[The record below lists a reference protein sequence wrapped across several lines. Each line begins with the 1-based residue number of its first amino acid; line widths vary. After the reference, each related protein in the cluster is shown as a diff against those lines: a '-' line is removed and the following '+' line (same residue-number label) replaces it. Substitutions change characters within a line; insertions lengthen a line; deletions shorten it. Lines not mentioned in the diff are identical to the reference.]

1 MKKTLLSMA
10 FAFAAL
16 ATGGLNAAEVTDV
29 LTTDGLGITGS
40 GYQDFSGKSFTSEA
54 VYAGNA
60 MRATKNSKTGYAG
73 GGIQLRNKSNTGI
86 VTTTSGGAIVKV
98 AMHFD
103 YPSGSDNE
111 KGRTVTIYG
120 SNTPYNSSADL
131 YGDNK
136 GDVLGT
142 LSSGVEDGEIT
153 VNGNYAYVGI
163 HADGAVYLREISITW
178 ETGGEVLERVEA
190 PTFSVAD
197 GMYMEATDVTISCAT
212 AGATIHYSING
223 EAEQTGAAGKSV
235 VVPLAED
242 GTYTITAYATAEGM
256 TDSAPAEATY
266 TINTA
271 LANAFFI
278 ETFDKINGTGGNDGQ
293 WSGSVANSS
302 MAATDVEG
310 WTFMNTKENK
320 EVDNWGASQCVKLGT
335 GSAGGSATTPAL
347 EGIGSYAVMTFKAG
361 SWSGDGTTLNLSISG
376 GGQLSETSFQLPD
389 ASWENYTVYI
399 ENATAA
405 SKVTFAN
412 SGRDQRFF
420 LDEVVIVNEAM
431 TQLVAPGFSGVAEGA
446 SYWDEATVEIACA
459 TEGATINYTVT
470 KDDVADEPVT
480 GAASPVSVRLTDAGR
495 YTVTATA
502 SKDGETSAEATISF
516 TIKESYSYEYLDP
529 NGEIKEGTYM
539 IVAADETGQYYMM
552 KNAVQSTNYVQ
563 AEKFDFG
570 ADPKTFDT
578 PYYFFVE
585 KADVGYYIK
594 NFDQTYVALVEN
606 GTRTYLKPA
615 EATPFVWT
623 FSGTKD
629 AVVATGTE
637 ITVPMGFQ
645 MYKGTPEFAAG
656 NDYTKPMFIYVNNE
670 TSGVKATMAGGVAVA
685 GVDGAIAVAADEAVS
700 VAVYTAAGQLAVS
713 TEVAAGTTELSVAPG
728 FYIVKAGDVVKK
740 VIVK

>member
-10 FAFAAL
+10 FALAAL
-16 ATGGLNAAEVTDV
+16 ATGGLNAATATDV
-29 LTTDGLGITGS
+29 LTADGLGLGS
-40 GYQDFSGKSFTSEA
+40 GYSNFSSKSFTSEA

-60 MRATKNSKTGYAG
+60 MKGENENLGA
-73 GGIQLRNKSNTGI
+73 IQLRSKNSNSGI
-86 VTTTSGGAIVKV
+86 VTTASGGTLKKITLSWTEKTSDARIVDV
-98 AMHFD
+98 
-103 YPSGSDNE
+103 
-111 KGRTVTIYG
+111 YG
-120 SNTPYNSSADL
+120 SNEPYNQATDL
-131 YGDNK
+131 YNNSTRGELIGSLQK
-136 GDVLGT
+136 GETELV
-142 LSSGVEDGEIT
+142 VEG
-153 VNGNYAYVGI
+153 GYQYFGLRS
-163 HADGAVYLREISITW
+163 HDGALYLPEIQVTW

-212 AGATIHYSING
+212 AGATIHYAVNG
-223 EAEQTGAAGKSV
+223 EAEQTGAAGESV
-235 VVPLAED
+235 IVPLAD
-242 GTYTITAYATAEGM
+242 NGTYTITAYATAEGM
-256 TDSAPAEATY
+256 TDSAPAKATY
-266 TINTA
+266 TIWFGA
-271 LANAFFI
+271 DGFFK
-278 ETFDKINGTGGNDGQ
+278 ETFDGNTTDEGGNDGQ
-293 WSGSVANSS
+293 WSGISNTNEEINTD
-302 MAATDVEG
+302 MAG
-310 WTFMNTKENK
+310 WTF
-320 EVDNWGASQCVKLGT
+320 
-335 GSAGGSATTPAL
+335 SAGYAASKCIKLAAGSKAGKATTPAL
-347 EGIGSYAVMTFKAG
+347 EGIGSYAKLTFLAG

-376 GGQLSETSFQLPD
+376 GGQLSETSFELPD
-389 ASWENYTVYI
+389 GAWGVYTVYI

-405 SKVTFAN
+405 SKVEFSSA
-412 SGRDQRFF
+412 SGKRFF
-420 LDEVVIVNEAM
+420 LDEVVIANEVL

-480 GAASPVSVRLTDAGR
+480 DAASPVSVKLTEPGR

-502 SKDGETSAEATISF
+502 SKDSETSEEASISF
-516 TIKESYSYEYLDP
+516 TIVAFPYDRLDP

-552 KNAVQSTNYVQ
+552 KNAVLNDFYVQ
-563 AEKFDFG
+563 ATEFDFEAG
-570 ADPKTFDT
+570 VPTTDETCL
-578 PYYFFVE
+578 FFVE
-585 KADVGYYIK
+585 KADGGYYIK
-594 NFDQTYVALVEN
+594 NFDQTYVSLVKS
-606 GTRTYLKPA
+606 GTYTNLKPA
-615 EATPFVWT
+615 EETPFVWT

-645 MYKGTPEFAAG
+645 MYTNNEGVTTPEFAAG
-656 NDYTKPMFIYVNNE
+656 NNYTKPMFIYVNNE
-670 TSGVKATMAGGVAVA
+670 TSGVEETMAGGVAVA

>member
-29 LTTDGLGITGS
+29 LTADGLGLGS
-40 GYQDFSGKSFTSEA
+40 GYKNFSSKSFTSEA

-60 MRATKNSKTGYAG
+60 MKATAADHLGA
-73 GGIQLRNKSNTGI
+73 IQLRSTSNSGI
-86 VTTTSGGAIVKV
+86 VTTASGGTLKKITLSWTEGTSDARIVDV
-98 AMHFD
+98 
-103 YPSGSDNE
+103 
-111 KGRTVTIYG
+111 YG
-120 SNTPYNSSADL
+120 SNEPYNQATDL
-131 YGDNK
+131 YNNSTRGELIGSLQKGETELVVEGDYQYF
-136 GDVLGT
+136 GLRS
-142 LSSGVEDGEIT
+142 SSGALYLPEIQ
-153 VNGNYAYVGI
+153 V
-163 HADGAVYLREISITW
+163 TW

-197 GMYMEATDVTISCAT
+197 GMYMEATNVTISCAT
-212 AGATIHYSING
+212 AGATIHYAVNG
-223 EAEQTGAAGKSV
+223 EAEQTGAAGESV
-235 VVPLAED
+235 IVPLAD
-242 GTYTITAYATAEGM
+242 NGTYTITAYATAEGM

-266 TINTA
+266 TIWFGA
-271 LANAFFI
+271 DGFFK
-278 ETFDKINGTGGNDGQ
+278 ETFDGNTTDEGGNDGQ
-293 WSGSVANSS
+293 WSGISNTNEEINTD
-302 MAATDVEG
+302 MAG
-310 WTFMNTKENK
+310 WTFSA
-320 EVDNWGASQCVKLGT
+320 GYAASKCIKLAT
-335 GSAGGSATTPAL
+335 GSKAGKATTPAL
-347 EGIGSYAVMTFKAG
+347 EGIGSYAKLTFLAG

-376 GGQLSETSFQLPD
+376 GGQLSETSFELAD
-389 ASWENYTVYI
+389 GAWGVYTVYI

-405 SKVTFAN
+405 SKVEFSSA
-412 SGRDQRFF
+412 SGKRYF
-420 LDEVVIVNEAM
+420 LDEVVIANEAM
-431 TQLVAPGFSGVAEGA
+431 TQLVAPGFSGVTDGA
-446 SYWDEATVEIACA
+446 SYYDEATVEIACA

-470 KDDVADEPVT
+470 KDDVAGEPVT
-480 GAASPVSVRLTDAGR
+480 GAASPVSVKLTEPGR

-529 NGEIKEGTYM
+529 NSEIKEGTYM
-539 IVAADETGQYYMM
+539 IVAADGSGQYYMM
-552 KNAVQSTNYVQ
+552 KNAVSNNFYVQ

-585 KADVGYYIK
+585 KADGGYYIK
-594 NFDQTYVALVEN
+594 NFDQTYVSLVVS
-606 GTRTYLKPA
+606 GTHTNLKPA
-615 EATPFVWT
+615 EETPFVWI

-637 ITVPMGFQ
+637 ITVPMGYDVNFNN
-645 MYKGTPEFAAG
+645 FAA
-656 NDYTKPMFIYVNNE
+656 DADDVKPMFIYVNNE
-670 TSGVKATMAGGVAVA
+670 TSGVEETMAGGVAVA

>member
-29 LTTDGLGITGS
+29 LTADGLGLGS
-40 GYQDFSGKSFTSEA
+40 GYSNFSSKSFTSEA

-60 MRATKNSKTGYAG
+60 MKGEKENLGA
-73 GGIQLRNKSNTGI
+73 IQLRSKNSNSGI
-86 VTTTSGGAIVKV
+86 VTTASGGTLKKITLSWTEATSDARIVDV
-98 AMHFD
+98 
-103 YPSGSDNE
+103 
-111 KGRTVTIYG
+111 YG
-120 SNTPYNSSADL
+120 SNEPYNEATDL
-131 YGDNK
+131 YNNPKGELIGSLQKGETELVVEGDYQYF
-136 GDVLGT
+136 GLRSHDSALY
-142 LSSGVEDGEIT
+142 LPEIQ
-153 VNGNYAYVGI
+153 V
-163 HADGAVYLREISITW
+163 TW

-212 AGATIHYSING
+212 AGATIHYAVNG
-223 EAEQTGAAGKSV
+223 EAEQTGAAGESV
-235 VVPLAED
+235 VVPLAD
-242 GTYTITAYATAEGM
+242 NGTYTITAYATAEGM

-266 TINTA
+266 TIWFGA
-271 LANAFFI
+271 DGFFK
-278 ETFDKINGTGGNDGQ
+278 ETFDGNTTDEGGNDGQ
-293 WSGSVANSS
+293 WSGISNTNEEINTD
-302 MAATDVEG
+302 MAG
-310 WTFMNTKENK
+310 WTF
-320 EVDNWGASQCVKLGT
+320 
-335 GSAGGSATTPAL
+335 SAGYAASKCIKLAAGSKAGKATTPAL
-347 EGIGSYAVMTFKAG
+347 EGIGSYAKLTFLAG

-376 GGQLSETSFQLPD
+376 GGQLSETSFELPD
-389 ASWENYTVYI
+389 GAWGVYTVYI

-405 SKVTFAN
+405 SKVEFSSA
-412 SGRDQRFF
+412 SGKRYF
-420 LDEVVIVNEAM
+420 LDEVVIANEAM

-470 KDDVADEPVT
+470 KDDVAGEPVT
-480 GAASPVSVRLTDAGR
+480 GATSPVSVRLTDAGR

-502 SKDGETSAEATISF
+502 SKDSETSEEASISF
-516 TIKESYSYEYLDP
+516 TIAAFPYDRLDP

-552 KNAVQSTNYVQ
+552 KNAVQSNFYVQ
-563 AEKFDFG
+563 ATEFDFEAG
-570 ADPKTFDT
+570 VPTTDETCL
-578 PYYFFVE
+578 FFVE
-585 KADVGYYIK
+585 KADGGYYIK
-594 NFDQTYVALVEN
+594 NFDQTYVSLVESGDYTN
-606 GTRTYLKPA
+606 LKPA
-615 EATPFVWT
+615 EETPFVWT

-637 ITVPMGFQ
+637 ITVPMAFK
-645 MYKGTPEFAAG
+645 MYFSTPEFTAEEGA
-656 NDYTKPMFIYVNNE
+656 TKPMFIYVNNE
-670 TSGVKATMAGGVAVA
+670 TSGVEETMAGGVAVA

>member
-1 MKKTLLSMA
+1 MA
-10 FAFAAL
+10 FALAAL
-16 ATGGLNAAEVTDV
+16 ATGGLNAATATDV
-29 LTTDGLGITGS
+29 LTADGLGLTGS
-40 GYQDFSGKSFTSEA
+40 YSNFTGKTFESGA

-60 MRATKNSKTGYAG
+60 MKSTKGA
-73 GGIQLRNKSNTGI
+73 IQMRKEDELNKESGI
-86 VTTTSGGAIVKV
+86 VTTQTSTAGSL
-98 AMHFD
+98 AMI
-103 YPSGSDNE
+103 
-111 KGRTVTIYG
+111 TVTWNDGTSSSRSIDIYG
-120 SNTPYNSSADL
+120 SNTPYASAADL
-131 YGDNK
+131 YNNPKGELIGSLQKGETELVVEGDYQYFGIRSRSGALYLDEIQVTW
-136 GDVLGT
+136 GDAV
-142 LSSGVEDGEIT
+142 VE
-153 VNGNYAYVGI
+153 
-163 HADGAVYLREISITW
+163 
-178 ETGGEVLERVEA
+178 ERVEA
-190 PTFSVAD
+190 PTFSVES
-197 GMYMEATDVTISCAT
+197 GTYTEATDVTISCAT
-212 AGATIHYSING
+212 AGATIHYAVNG
-223 EAEQTGAAGKSV
+223 EAEQTGAAGESV
-235 VVPLAED
+235 IVPLAD
-242 GTYTITAYATAEGM
+242 NGTYAITAYATAEGM
-256 TDSAPAEATY
+256 RDSETAEATY
-266 TINTA
+266 IINTA

-278 ETFDKINGTGGNDGQ
+278 ETFDKISGTGGNDGE
-293 WSGSVANSS
+293 WKGSIAQGS
-302 MAATDVEG
+302 MENTDMHG
-310 WTFMNTKENK
+310 WTFMNITDNK
-320 EVDNWGASQCVKLGT
+320 QVNNWGAAQCVKLGT
-335 GSAGGSATTPAL
+335 GSDAGSATTPAL

-376 GGQLSETSFQLPD
+376 GGQLSETSFELPD
-389 ASWENYTVYI
+389 AAWGDFSVII

-412 SGRDQRFF
+412 SGGEQRFF
-420 LDEVVIVNEAM
+420 LDEVVIANEVL

-480 GAASPVSVRLTDAGR
+480 DAASPVSVKLTEPGR

-502 SKDGETSAEATISF
+502 SKDSETSAEATISF

-529 NGEIKEGTYM
+529 NSEIKEGTYM
-539 IVAADETGQYYMM
+539 IVAADGSGQYYMM
-552 KNAVQSTNYVQ
+552 KNAVSNNFYVQ

-585 KADVGYYIK
+585 KADGGYYIK
-594 NFDQTYVALVEN
+594 NFDQTYVSLVVS
-606 GTRTYLKPA
+606 GTHTNLKPA
-615 EATPFVWT
+615 EETPFVWT

-637 ITVPMGFQ
+637 ITVPMGYDVNFNN
-645 MYKGTPEFAAG
+645 FAADAD
-656 NDYTKPMFIYVNNE
+656 NVKPMFIYVNNE
-670 TSGVKATMAGGVAVA
+670 TSGVEETMAGGVAVA

>member
-1 MKKTLLSMA
+1 M
-10 FAFAAL
+10 
-16 ATGGLNAAEVTDV
+16 
-29 LTTDGLGITGS
+29 
-40 GYQDFSGKSFTSEA
+40 
-54 VYAGNA
+54 
-60 MRATKNSKTGYAG
+60 
-73 GGIQLRNKSNTGI
+73 RNKSNTGI

-266 TINTA
+266 TIWFGA
-271 LANAFFI
+271 DGFFK
-278 ETFDKINGTGGNDGQ
+278 ETFDGNTTDEGGNDGK
-293 WSGSVANSS
+293 WSGISNINEEINTD
-302 MAATDVEG
+302 MAG
-310 WTFMNTKENK
+310 WTFSA
-320 EVDNWGASQCVKLGT
+320 GYAASKCIKLAT
-335 GSAGGSATTPAL
+335 GSKAGKATTPAL
-347 EGIGSYAVMTFKAG
+347 EGIGSYAKLSFLAG

-376 GGQLSETSFQLPD
+376 GGQLSETSFELPD
-389 ASWENYTVYI
+389 GAWGVYTVYI

-405 SKVTFAN
+405 SKVEFSSA
-412 SGRDQRFF
+412 SGKRYF
-420 LDEVVIVNEAM
+420 LDEVVIANEAM
-431 TQLVAPGFSGVAEGA
+431 TQLVAPGFSGVTDGA
-446 SYWDEATVEIACA
+446 SYYDEATVEIACA

-470 KDDVADEPVT
+470 KDDVADEPMT
-480 GAASPVSVRLTDAGR
+480 DAASPVSVKLTEPGR

-529 NGEIKEGTYM
+529 NSEIKEGTYM

-670 TSGVKATMAGGVAVA
+670 TSGVEATMAGGVAVA

>member
-29 LTTDGLGITGS
+29 LTTDGFGITGS
-40 GYQDFSGKSFTSEA
+40 GYKNFSGKSFTSEA

-60 MRATKNSKTGYAG
+60 MRATKNGNTGYAG
-73 GGIQLRNKSNTGI
+73 GGIQLRNKDNAGI
-86 VTTTSGGAIVKV
+86 VTTTSGGSIVKV

-103 YPSGSDNE
+103 YPNGSDSE

-131 YGDNK
+131 YNDNNK
-136 GDVLGT
+136 GVVLGT

-178 ETGGEVLERVEA
+178 ENSVE
-190 PTFSVAD
+190 
-197 GMYMEATDVTISCAT
+197 E
-212 AGATIHYSING
+212 
-223 EAEQTGAAGKSV
+223 
-235 VVPLAED
+235 
-242 GTYTITAYATAEGM
+242 
-256 TDSAPAEATY
+256 
-266 TINTA
+266 
-271 LANAFFI
+271 
-278 ETFDKINGTGGNDGQ
+278 
-293 WSGSVANSS
+293 
-302 MAATDVEG
+302 
-310 WTFMNTKENK
+310 
-320 EVDNWGASQCVKLGT
+320 
-335 GSAGGSATTPAL
+335 
-347 EGIGSYAVMTFKAG
+347 
-361 SWSGDGTTLNLSISG
+361 
-376 GGQLSETSFQLPD
+376 
-389 ASWENYTVYI
+389 
-399 ENATAA
+399 
-405 SKVTFAN
+405 
-412 SGRDQRFF
+412 
-420 LDEVVIVNEAM
+420 
-431 TQLVAPGFSGVAEGA
+431 LVAPGFSGVAEGA

-480 GAASPVSVRLTDAGR
+480 GAASPVSVKLTEPGR

-502 SKDGETSAEATISF
+502 SKDSETSEEASISF
-516 TIKESYSYEYLDP
+516 TIAAFPYDRLDP

-552 KNAVQSTNYVQ
+552 KNAVQSNFYVQ
-563 AEKFDFG
+563 ATEFDFEAG
-570 ADPKTFDT
+570 VPTTDETCL
-578 PYYFFVE
+578 FFVE
-585 KADVGYYIK
+585 KADGGYYIK
-594 NFDQTYVALVEN
+594 NFDQTYVSLVETMGADN
-606 GTRTYLKPA
+606 KMHTNLKPA

-645 MYKGTPEFAAG
+645 MYNTTPEFAAG
-656 NDYTKPMFIYVNNE
+656 NDYTKPMFFYVNNE
-670 TSGVKATMAGGVAVA
+670 TSGVESTMAGGVAVA

>member
-29 LTTDGLGITGS
+29 LTADGLGLGS
-40 GYQDFSGKSFTSEA
+40 GYSNFSSKSFTSEA

-60 MRATKNSKTGYAG
+60 MKGEKENLGA
-73 GGIQLRNKSNTGI
+73 IQLRSKSSNSGI
-86 VTTTSGGAIVKV
+86 VTTASGGTLKKITLSWTEGTSDARIVDV
-98 AMHFD
+98 
-103 YPSGSDNE
+103 
-111 KGRTVTIYG
+111 YG
-120 SNTPYNSSADL
+120 SNEPYNLATDL
-131 YGDNK
+131 YNNSTRGELIGSLQK
-136 GDVLGT
+136 GETELV
-142 LSSGVEDGEIT
+142 VEG
-153 VNGNYAYVGI
+153 GYQYFGLRS
-163 HADGAVYLREISITW
+163 HDGALYLPEIQVTW

-197 GMYMEATDVTISCAT
+197 GMYMEATNVTISCAT
-212 AGATIHYSING
+212 AGATIHYAVNG
-223 EAEQTGAAGKSV
+223 EAEQTGAAGESV
-235 VVPLAED
+235 IVPLAEN

-266 TINTA
+266 TIWFGA
-271 LANAFFI
+271 DGFFK
-278 ETFDKINGTGGNDGQ
+278 ETFDGNTTDEGGNDGQ
-293 WSGSVANSS
+293 WSGISNTNEEINTD
-302 MAATDVEG
+302 MAG
-310 WTFMNTKENK
+310 WTF
-320 EVDNWGASQCVKLGT
+320 
-335 GSAGGSATTPAL
+335 SAGYAASKCIKLAAGSKAGKATTPAL
-347 EGIGSYAVMTFKAG
+347 EGIGSYAKLTFLAG

-376 GGQLSETSFQLPD
+376 GGQLSETSFELPD
-389 ASWENYTVYI
+389 GAWGVYTVYI

-405 SKVTFAN
+405 SKVEFSSA
-412 SGRDQRFF
+412 SGKRYF
-420 LDEVVIVNEAM
+420 LDEVVIANEAM

-480 GAASPVSVRLTDAGR
+480 GAASPVSVKLTEPGR

-502 SKDGETSAEATISF
+502 SKDSETSEEASISF
-516 TIKESYSYEYLDP
+516 TIVKFPYDRLDP

-552 KNAVQSTNYVQ
+552 KNAVQSNFYVQ
-563 AEKFDFG
+563 ATEFDFEAG
-570 ADPKTFDT
+570 VPTTDETCL
-578 PYYFFVE
+578 FFVE
-585 KADVGYYIK
+585 KADGGYYIK
-594 NFDQTYVALVEN
+594 NFDQTYVSLVESGDYTN
-606 GTRTYLKPA
+606 LKPA
-615 EATPFVWT
+615 EETPFVWT

-637 ITVPMGFQ
+637 ITVPMAFK
-645 MYKGTPEFAAG
+645 MYFSTPEFTAEEGA
-656 NDYTKPMFIYVNNE
+656 TKPMFIYVNNE
-670 TSGVKATMAGGVAVA
+670 TSGVEETMAGGVAVA

>member
-29 LTTDGLGITGS
+29 LTADGLGLGS
-40 GYQDFSGKSFTSEA
+40 GYSNFSSKSFTSEA

-60 MRATKNSKTGYAG
+60 MKGEKENLGA
-73 GGIQLRNKSNTGI
+73 IQLRSKSSNSGI
-86 VTTTSGGAIVKV
+86 VTTASGGTLKKITLSWTEGTSDARIVDV
-98 AMHFD
+98 
-103 YPSGSDNE
+103 
-111 KGRTVTIYG
+111 YG
-120 SNTPYNSSADL
+120 SNEPYNQATDL
-131 YGDNK
+131 YSNSTRGELIGSLQK
-136 GDVLGT
+136 GETELV
-142 LSSGVEDGEIT
+142 VEADYQYFGLRS
-153 VNGNYAYVGI
+153 
-163 HADGAVYLREISITW
+163 HDGALYLPEIQVTW

-197 GMYMEATDVTISCAT
+197 GMYMEATNVTISCAT
-212 AGATIHYSING
+212 AGATIHYAVNG
-223 EAEQTGAAGKSV
+223 EAEQTGAAGESV
-235 VVPLAED
+235 VVPLAD
-242 GTYTITAYATAEGM
+242 NGTYTITAYATAEGM

-266 TINTA
+266 TIWFGA
-271 LANAFFI
+271 DGFFK
-278 ETFDKINGTGGNDGQ
+278 ETFDGNTTDEGGNDGQ
-293 WSGSVANSS
+293 WSGISNTNEEINTD
-302 MAATDVEG
+302 MAG
-310 WTFMNTKENK
+310 WTF
-320 EVDNWGASQCVKLGT
+320 
-335 GSAGGSATTPAL
+335 SAGYAASKCIKLAAGSKAGKATTPAL
-347 EGIGSYAVMTFKAG
+347 EGIGSYAKLTFLAG

-376 GGQLSETSFQLPD
+376 GGQLSETSFELPD
-389 ASWENYTVYI
+389 GAWGVYTVYI

-405 SKVTFAN
+405 SKVEFSSA
-412 SGRDQRFF
+412 SGKRCF
-420 LDEVVIVNEAM
+420 LDEVVIANEAM
-431 TQLVAPGFSGVAEGA
+431 TQLVAPGFSGVTDGA

-480 GAASPVSVRLTDAGR
+480 GAASPVSVKLTEPGR

-502 SKDGETSAEATISF
+502 SKDSETSEEASISF
-516 TIKESYSYEYLDP
+516 TIVAFPYDRLDP

-552 KNAVQSTNYVQ
+552 KNAVQSNFYVQ
-563 AEKFDFG
+563 ATEFDFEAG
-570 ADPKTFDT
+570 VPTTDETCL
-578 PYYFFVE
+578 FFVE
-585 KADVGYYIK
+585 KADGGYYIK
-594 NFDQTYVALVEN
+594 NFDQTYVSLVESGDYTN
-606 GTRTYLKPA
+606 LKPA
-615 EATPFVWT
+615 EETPFVWT

-637 ITVPMGFQ
+637 ITVPMAFK
-645 MYKGTPEFAAG
+645 MYFSTPEFTAEEGA
-656 NDYTKPMFIYVNNE
+656 TKPMFIYVNNE
-670 TSGVKATMAGGVAVA
+670 TSGVETTMAGGVAVA

>member
-29 LTTDGLGITGS
+29 LTVESLKLTATS
-40 GYQDFSGKSFTSEA
+40 YAKADFSDIQLNSSA

-60 MRATKNSKTGYAG
+60 LKGNNPAG
-73 GGIQLRNKSNTGI
+73 TIQLNKKDANGTGI
-86 VTTTSGGAIVKV
+86 VTTASGG
-98 AMHFD
+98 
-103 YPSGSDNE
+103 
-111 KGRTVTIYG
+111 TVTKIVVGWHDNTDGSRNIKIYG
-120 SNTPYNSSADL
+120 SNTPYSSGKDL
-131 YGDNK
+131 YNSATQ
-136 GDVLGT
+136 GT
-142 LSSGVEDGEIT
+142 LIGSLQKGETELVVEGDFQYFGIYPSGALFLNEIQ
-153 VNGNYAYVGI
+153 V
-163 HADGAVYLREISITW
+163 TW

-190 PTFSVAD
+190 PTFSVA
-197 GMYMEATDVTISCAT
+197 GGLYTEATDVTISCAT
-212 AGATIHYSING
+212 AGATIHYAVNG
-223 EAEQTGAAGKSV
+223 EAEQTGAAGESV

-242 GTYTITAYATAEGM
+242 GTYAITAYATAEGM
-256 TDSAPAEATY
+256 RDSETAEATY

-278 ETFDKINGTGGNDGQ
+278 ETFDKISGTGGNDGE
-293 WSGSVANSS
+293 WKGSIAQGS
-302 MAATDVEG
+302 MENTDMHG
-310 WTFMNTKENK
+310 WTFMNTTDDKQVN
-320 EVDNWGASQCVKLGT
+320 NWGAAQCVKLGT
-335 GSAGGSATTPAL
+335 GSDGGSATTPAL

-376 GGQLSETSFQLPD
+376 GQLSETSFELPD
-389 ASWENYTVYI
+389 GAWGVYTVYI

-405 SKVTFAN
+405 SKVIFAN
-412 SGRDQRFF
+412 NNEGDQRFF
-420 LDEVVIVNEAM
+420 LDEVVIANEAM
-431 TQLVAPGFSGVAEGA
+431 TQLVAPGFSGVTDGA
-446 SYWDEATVEIACA
+446 SYYDEATVEIACA

-470 KDDVADEPVT
+470 KDDATGEPVT
-480 GAASPVSVRLTDAGR
+480 GATSPVSVRLTDAGR

-502 SKDGETSAEATISF
+502 SKDGETSAEATINF

-637 ITVPMGFQ
+637 ITVPMG
-645 MYKGTPEFAAG
+645 YDVNYNNFAA
-656 NDYTKPMFIYVNNE
+656 DATDVKPMFIYVNNE
-670 TSGVKATMAGGVAVA
+670 TSGVEATMAGGVAVA

>member
-29 LTTDGLGITGS
+29 LTVESLKLTATS
-40 GYQDFSGKSFTSEA
+40 YAKADFSDIQLNSSA

-60 MRATKNSKTGYAG
+60 LKGNNPAG
-73 GGIQLRNKSNTGI
+73 TIQLNKKDANGTGI
-86 VTTTSGGAIVKV
+86 VTTASGG
-98 AMHFD
+98 
-103 YPSGSDNE
+103 
-111 KGRTVTIYG
+111 TVTKIVVGWHDNTDGSRNIKIYG
-120 SNTPYNSSADL
+120 SNTPYSSGKDL
-131 YGDNK
+131 YNSATQ
-136 GDVLGT
+136 GT
-142 LSSGVEDGEIT
+142 LIGSLQKGETELVVEGDFQYFGIYPSGALFLNEIQ
-153 VNGNYAYVGI
+153 V
-163 HADGAVYLREISITW
+163 TW

-190 PTFSVAD
+190 PTFSVA
-197 GMYMEATDVTISCAT
+197 GGLYTEATDVTISCAT
-212 AGATIHYSING
+212 AGATIHYAVNG
-223 EAEQTGAAGKSV
+223 EAEQTGAAGESV

-242 GTYTITAYATAEGM
+242 GTYAITAYATAEGM
-256 TDSAPAEATY
+256 RDSETAEATY

-278 ETFDKINGTGGNDGQ
+278 ETFDKISGTGGNDGE
-293 WSGSVANSS
+293 WKGSIAQGS
-302 MAATDVEG
+302 MENTDMHG
-310 WTFMNTKENK
+310 WTFMNTTDNK
-320 EVDNWGASQCVKLGT
+320 QVNNWGAAQCVKLGT
-335 GSAGGSATTPAL
+335 GSDGGSATTPAL

-376 GGQLSETSFQLPD
+376 GQLSETSFELPD
-389 ASWENYTVYI
+389 GAWGVYTVYI

-405 SKVTFAN
+405 SKVIFAN
-412 SGRDQRFF
+412 NNEGDQRFF
-420 LDEVVIVNEAM
+420 LDEVVIANEAM
-431 TQLVAPGFSGVAEGA
+431 TQLVAPGFSGVTDGA
-446 SYWDEATVEIACA
+446 SYYDEATVEIACA

-470 KDDVADEPVT
+470 KDDATGEPVT
-480 GAASPVSVRLTDAGR
+480 GATSPVSVRLTDAGR

-502 SKDGETSAEATISF
+502 SKDGETSAEATINF

-637 ITVPMGFQ
+637 ITVPMG
-645 MYKGTPEFAAG
+645 YDVNYNNFAA
-656 NDYTKPMFIYVNNE
+656 DATDVKPMFIYVNNE
-670 TSGVKATMAGGVAVA
+670 TSGVEATMAGGVAVA

>member
-29 LTTDGLGITGS
+29 LTADGLGLGS
-40 GYQDFSGKSFTSEA
+40 GYKNFSSKSFTSEA

-60 MRATKNSKTGYAG
+60 MKATAADHLGA
-73 GGIQLRNKSNTGI
+73 IQLRSTSNSGI
-86 VTTTSGGAIVKV
+86 VTTASGGTLKKITLSWTEGTSDARIVDV
-98 AMHFD
+98 
-103 YPSGSDNE
+103 
-111 KGRTVTIYG
+111 YG
-120 SNTPYNSSADL
+120 SNEPYNQATDL
-131 YGDNK
+131 YNNSTRGELIGSLQKGETELVVEGDYQYF
-136 GDVLGT
+136 GLRS
-142 LSSGVEDGEIT
+142 SSGALYLPEIQ
-153 VNGNYAYVGI
+153 V
-163 HADGAVYLREISITW
+163 TW

-197 GMYMEATDVTISCAT
+197 GMYMEATNVTISCAT
-212 AGATIHYSING
+212 AGATIHYAVNG
-223 EAEQTGAAGKSV
+223 EAEQTGAAGESV
-235 VVPLAED
+235 IVPLAD
-242 GTYTITAYATAEGM
+242 NGTYTITAYATAEGM

-266 TINTA
+266 TIWFGA
-271 LANAFFI
+271 DGFFK
-278 ETFDKINGTGGNDGQ
+278 ETFDGNTTDEGGNDGQ
-293 WSGSVANSS
+293 WSGISNTNEEINTD
-302 MAATDVEG
+302 MAG
-310 WTFMNTKENK
+310 WTFSA
-320 EVDNWGASQCVKLGT
+320 GYAASKCIKLAT
-335 GSAGGSATTPAL
+335 GSKAGKATTPAL
-347 EGIGSYAVMTFKAG
+347 EGIGSYAKLTFLAG

-376 GGQLSETSFQLPD
+376 GGQLSETSFELAD
-389 ASWENYTVYI
+389 GAWGVYTVYI

-405 SKVTFAN
+405 SKVEFSSA
-412 SGRDQRFF
+412 SGKRYF
-420 LDEVVIVNEAM
+420 LDEVVIANEAM
-431 TQLVAPGFSGVAEGA
+431 TQLVAPGFSGVTDGA
-446 SYWDEATVEIACA
+446 SYYDEATVEIACA

-470 KDDVADEPVT
+470 KDDVAGEPVT
-480 GAASPVSVRLTDAGR
+480 GAASPVSVKLTEPGR

-502 SKDGETSAEATISF
+502 SKDSETSAEATISF

-529 NGEIKEGTYM
+529 NSEIKEGTYM
-539 IVAADETGQYYMM
+539 IVAADGSGQYYMM
-552 KNAVQSTNYVQ
+552 KNAVSNNFYVQ

-585 KADVGYYIK
+585 KADGGYYIK
-594 NFDQTYVALVEN
+594 NFDQTYVSLVVS
-606 GTRTYLKPA
+606 GTHTNLKPA
-615 EATPFVWT
+615 EETPFVWT

-637 ITVPMGFQ
+637 ITVPMGYDVNFNN
-645 MYKGTPEFAAG
+645 FAA
-656 NDYTKPMFIYVNNE
+656 DADDVKPMFIYVNNE
-670 TSGVKATMAGGVAVA
+670 TSGVEETMVGGVAVA

>member
-29 LTTDGLGITGS
+29 LTTDGLEITGS
-40 GYQDFSGKSFTSEA
+40 GYKDFSGKSFTSEA
-54 VYAGNA
+54 VYAGNV
-60 MRATKNSKTGYAG
+60 MRATKNGSTGYAG

-266 TINTA
+266 TIWFGA
-271 LANAFFI
+271 DGFFK
-278 ETFDKINGTGGNDGQ
+278 ETFDGNTTDEGGNDGK
-293 WSGSVANSS
+293 WSGISNINEEINTD
-302 MAATDVEG
+302 MAG
-310 WTFMNTKENK
+310 WTFSA
-320 EVDNWGASQCVKLGT
+320 GYAASKCIKLAT
-335 GSAGGSATTPAL
+335 GSKAGKATTPAL
-347 EGIGSYAVMTFKAG
+347 EGIGSYAKLSFLAG

-376 GGQLSETSFQLPD
+376 GGQLSETSFELPD
-389 ASWENYTVYI
+389 GAWGVYTVYI

-405 SKVTFAN
+405 SKVEFSSA
-412 SGRDQRFF
+412 SGKRYF
-420 LDEVVIVNEAM
+420 LDEVVIANEAM
-431 TQLVAPGFSGVAEGA
+431 TQLVAPGFSGVTDGA
-446 SYWDEATVEIACA
+446 SYYDEATVEIACA

-470 KDDVADEPVT
+470 KDDVADEPMT
-480 GAASPVSVRLTDAGR
+480 DAASPVSVKLTEPGR

-529 NGEIKEGTYM
+529 NSEIKEGTYM

-670 TSGVKATMAGGVAVA
+670 TSGVEATMAGGVAVA

>member
-29 LTTDGLGITGS
+29 LTVESLKLTATS
-40 GYQDFSGKSFTSEA
+40 YAKADFSDIQLNSSA

-60 MRATKNSKTGYAG
+60 LKGNNPAG
-73 GGIQLRNKSNTGI
+73 TIQLNKKDTNGTGI
-86 VTTTSGGAIVKV
+86 VTTASGG
-98 AMHFD
+98 
-103 YPSGSDNE
+103 
-111 KGRTVTIYG
+111 TVTKIVVGWHDETDGSRNIKIYG
-120 SNTPYNSSADL
+120 SNTPYSSGKDL
-131 YGDNK
+131 YNSATQ
-136 GDVLGT
+136 GT
-142 LSSGVEDGEIT
+142 LIGSLQKGETELVVEGDFQYFGIYPSGALYLNEIQ
-153 VNGNYAYVGI
+153 V
-163 HADGAVYLREISITW
+163 TW

-190 PTFSVAD
+190 PTFSVA
-197 GMYMEATDVTISCAT
+197 GGLYTEATDVTISCAT
-212 AGATIHYSING
+212 AGATIHYAVNG
-223 EAEQTGAAGKSV
+223 EAEQTGAAGESV

-242 GTYTITAYATAEGM
+242 GTYAITAYATAEGM

-278 ETFDKINGTGGNDGQ
+278 ETFDKISGTGGNDGE
-293 WSGSVANSS
+293 WKGSIAQGS
-302 MAATDVEG
+302 MENTDMHG
-310 WTFMNTKENK
+310 WTFMNTTDNK
-320 EVDNWGASQCVKLGT
+320 QVNNWGASQCVKLGT

-361 SWSGDGTTLNLSISG
+361 SWSGDDTTLKLSIS
-376 GGQLSETSFQLPD
+376 GGQLSETSFELPD
-389 ASWENYTVYI
+389 GAWGVYTVYI

-405 SKVTFAN
+405 SKVTFESSN
-412 SGRDQRFF
+412 TSKDRFF
-420 LDEVVIVNEAM
+420 LDEVVIANEVL

-446 SYWDEATVEIACA
+446 SYYDEATVEIACA

-470 KDDVADEPVT
+470 KDDVAGEPVT
-480 GAASPVSVRLTDAGR
+480 GATSPVSVRLTDAGR

-502 SKDGETSAEATISF
+502 SKDGETSAEATINF

-539 IVAADETGQYYMM
+539 IVAADGSGQYYMM

-585 KADVGYYIK
+585 KADGGYYIK
-594 NFDQTYVALVEN
+594 NFNQTYVSLVES

-645 MYKGTPEFAAG
+645 MYYSTPEFAAG

-670 TSGVKATMAGGVAVA
+670 TSGVETTMAGGVAVA

>member
-1 MKKTLLSMA
+1 MA

-29 LTTDGLGITGS
+29 LTADGLGLGS
-40 GYQDFSGKSFTSEA
+40 GYSNFSSKSFTSEA

-60 MRATKNSKTGYAG
+60 MKGEKENLGA
-73 GGIQLRNKSNTGI
+73 IQLRSKNSNSGI
-86 VTTTSGGAIVKV
+86 VTTASGGTLKKITLSWTEGTSDARIVDV
-98 AMHFD
+98 
-103 YPSGSDNE
+103 
-111 KGRTVTIYG
+111 YG
-120 SNTPYNSSADL
+120 SNEPYNLATDL
-131 YGDNK
+131 YNNSTRGELIGSLQK
-136 GDVLGT
+136 GETELV
-142 LSSGVEDGEIT
+142 VEG
-153 VNGNYAYVGI
+153 GYQYFGLRS
-163 HADGAVYLREISITW
+163 HDGALYLPEIQVTW

-197 GMYMEATDVTISCAT
+197 GMYMEATNVTISCAT
-212 AGATIHYSING
+212 AGATIHYAVNG
-223 EAEQTGAAGKSV
+223 EAEQTGAAGESV
-235 VVPLAED
+235 IVPLAD
-242 GTYTITAYATAEGM
+242 NGTYTITAYATAEGM

-266 TINTA
+266 TIWFGA
-271 LANAFFI
+271 DGFFK
-278 ETFDKINGTGGNDGQ
+278 ETFDGNTTDEGGNDGQ
-293 WSGSVANSS
+293 WSGISNTNEEINTD
-302 MAATDVEG
+302 MAG
-310 WTFMNTKENK
+310 WTFSA
-320 EVDNWGASQCVKLGT
+320 GYAASKCIKLAT
-335 GSAGGSATTPAL
+335 GSKAGKATTPAL
-347 EGIGSYAVMTFKAG
+347 EGIGSYAKLTFLAG

-376 GGQLSETSFQLPD
+376 GGQLSETSFELPD
-389 ASWENYTVYI
+389 GAWGVYTVYI

-405 SKVTFAN
+405 SKVEFSSA
-412 SGRDQRFF
+412 SGKRYF
-420 LDEVVIVNEAM
+420 LDEVVIANEAM
-431 TQLVAPGFSGVAEGA
+431 TQLVAPGFSGVTDGA
-446 SYWDEATVEIACA
+446 SYYDEATVEIACA

-480 GAASPVSVRLTDAGR
+480 GAASPVSVKLTEPGR

-529 NGEIKEGTYM
+529 NSEIKEGTYM
-539 IVAADETGQYYMM
+539 IVAADGSGQYYMM
-552 KNAVQSTNYVQ
+552 KNAVSNNFYVQ

-585 KADVGYYIK
+585 KADGGYYIK
-594 NFDQTYVALVEN
+594 NFDQTYVSLVVS
-606 GTRTYLKPA
+606 GTHTNLKPA
-615 EATPFVWT
+615 EETPFVWI

-637 ITVPMGFQ
+637 ITVPMGYDVNFNN
-645 MYKGTPEFAAG
+645 FAA
-656 NDYTKPMFIYVNNE
+656 NADDVKPMFIYVNNE
-670 TSGVKATMAGGVAVA
+670 TSGVEETMAGGVAVA
-685 GVDGAIAVAADEAVS
+685 GIDGAIAVAADEAVS

>member
-29 LTTDGLGITGS
+29 LTADALGLGG
-40 GYQDFSGKSFTSEA
+40 GYSNFSSKSFTSEA

-60 MRATKNSKTGYAG
+60 MKANTAAHLGA
-73 GGIQLRNKSNTGI
+73 IQLRSKNSNSGI
-86 VTTTSGGAIVKV
+86 VTTASGGTLKKITLSWTEGTADARIVDV
-98 AMHFD
+98 
-103 YPSGSDNE
+103 
-111 KGRTVTIYG
+111 YG
-120 SNTPYNSSADL
+120 SNEPYNQATDL
-131 YGDNK
+131 YNNSTQGELIGSLQKGETELVVEGDYQYF
-136 GDVLGT
+136 GLRSHSDALY
-142 LSSGVEDGEIT
+142 LPEIQ
-153 VNGNYAYVGI
+153 V
-163 HADGAVYLREISITW
+163 TW
-178 ETGGEVLERVEA
+178 ETGGEVMERVEA

-212 AGATIHYSING
+212 AGATIHYAVNG
-223 EAEQTGAAGKSV
+223 EAEQTGAAGENV
-235 VVPLAED
+235 IVPLAD
-242 GTYTITAYATAEGM
+242 NGTYTITAYATAEGM

-266 TINTA
+266 TIWFGA
-271 LANAFFI
+271 DGFFK
-278 ETFDKINGTGGNDGQ
+278 ETFDGNTTDEGGNDGQ
-293 WSGSVANSS
+293 WSGISNTNEEINTD
-302 MAATDVEG
+302 MAG
-310 WTFMNTKENK
+310 WTFTNGYAADKCIKLAANKKEGK
-320 EVDNWGASQCVKLGT
+320 
-335 GSAGGSATTPAL
+335 ATTPAL
-347 EGIGSYAVMTFKAG
+347 EGIGSYAKLTFLAG

-376 GGQLSETSFQLPD
+376 GGQLSETSFELPD
-389 ASWENYTVYI
+389 GAWGVYTVYI
-399 ENATAA
+399 ENATVA
-405 SKVTFAN
+405 SKVEFSSA
-412 SGRDQRFF
+412 SGKRYF
-420 LDEVVIVNEAM
+420 LDEVVIANEAM
-431 TQLVAPGFSGVAEGA
+431 TQLVTPGFSGVTDGA
-446 SYWDEATVEIACA
+446 SYYDEATVEIACA

-470 KDDVADEPVT
+470 KDDVAGEPVT
-480 GAASPVSVRLTDAGR
+480 GATSPVSVRLTDAGR

-502 SKDGETSAEATISF
+502 SKDGETSAEATINF

-539 IVAADETGQYYMM
+539 IVAADGSGQYYMM

-585 KADVGYYIK
+585 KADGGYYIK

-637 ITVPMGFQ
+637 ITVPMG
-645 MYKGTPEFAAG
+645 YDVNYNNFAA
-656 NDYTKPMFIYVNNE
+656 DATDVKPMFIYVNNE
-670 TSGVKATMAGGVAVA
+670 TSGVEATMAGGVAVA
-685 GVDGAIAVAADEAVS
+685 GVDGAIAVAADETVS

>member
-29 LTTDGLGITGS
+29 LTVESLKLTATS
-40 GYQDFSGKSFTSEA
+40 YAEADFSDIQLNSSA

-60 MRATKNSKTGYAG
+60 LKGNNPAG
-73 GGIQLRNKSNTGI
+73 TIQLNKKEANGTGI
-86 VTTTSGGAIVKV
+86 VTTASGG
-98 AMHFD
+98 
-103 YPSGSDNE
+103 
-111 KGRTVTIYG
+111 TVTKIVVGWHDKTDGSRNIKIYG
-120 SNTPYNSSADL
+120 SNTPYSSGKDL
-131 YGDNK
+131 YNSATQ
-136 GDVLGT
+136 GT
-142 LSSGVEDGEIT
+142 LIGSLQKGETELVVEGDFQYFGIYPSGALYLNEIQ
-153 VNGNYAYVGI
+153 V
-163 HADGAVYLREISITW
+163 TW

-190 PTFSVAD
+190 PTFSVE
-197 GMYMEATDVTISCAT
+197 GGTYTEATNVTISCAT
-212 AGATIHYSING
+212 AGATIHYAVNG
-223 EAEQTGAAGKSV
+223 EAEQTGAAGESV
-235 VVPLAED
+235 IVPLAD
-242 GTYTITAYATAEGM
+242 NGTYTITAYATAEGM
-256 TDSAPAEATY
+256 RDSETAEATY
-266 TINTA
+266 IINTA

-278 ETFDKINGTGGNDGQ
+278 ETFDKISGTGGNDGE
-293 WSGSVANSS
+293 WKGSIAQGS
-302 MAATDVEG
+302 MENTDMHG
-310 WTFMNTKENK
+310 WTFMNITDNK
-320 EVDNWGASQCVKLGT
+320 QVNNWGAAQCVKLGT
-335 GSAGGSATTPAL
+335 GSDAGSATTPAL

-361 SWSGDGTTLNLSISG
+361 SWDGDGTTLHLSISG
-376 GGQLSETSFQLPD
+376 SGQLSETSFQLTD
-389 ASWENYTVYI
+389 ASWGNYTVYI

-412 SGRDQRFF
+412 SGGEQRFF
-420 LDEVVIVNEAM
+420 LDEVVIANEAM
-431 TQLVAPGFSGVAEGA
+431 TQLVDPGFSGVEEGA

-480 GAASPVSVRLTDAGR
+480 GAASPVSVKLTEPGR

-502 SKDGETSAEATISF
+502 SKDSETSAEATISF

-529 NGEIKEGTYM
+529 NSEIKEGTYM
-539 IVAADETGQYYMM
+539 IVAADGSGQYYMM
-552 KNAVQSTNYVQ
+552 KNAVSNNFYVQ

-585 KADVGYYIK
+585 KADGGYYIK
-594 NFDQTYVALVEN
+594 NFDQTYVSLVVS
-606 GTRTYLKPA
+606 GTHTNLKPA
-615 EATPFVWT
+615 EETPFVWT

-637 ITVPMGFQ
+637 ITVPMGYDVNFNN
-645 MYKGTPEFAAG
+645 FAADAD
-656 NDYTKPMFIYVNNE
+656 NVKPMFIYVNNE
-670 TSGVKATMAGGVAVA
+670 TSGVEETMAGGVAVA

>member
-10 FAFAAL
+10 FALAAL
-16 ATGGLNAAEVTDV
+16 ATGGLNAAEVDFTFTEGTNDKDRYPIPIEIEDVTFTYDGGVNTGNWFDGNHIRIYATDSPAGNFTV
-29 LTTDGLGITGS
+29 SVPEDCTLTSITLTEETQSSAATLTTNVGTFADNVWTGS
-40 GYQDFSGKSFTSEA
+40 ATSVTFTSQKNGDKGKQYRLAGVHVVYDKPAEA
-54 VYAGNA
+54 
-60 MRATKNSKTGYAG
+60 
-73 GGIQLRNKSNTGI
+73 
-86 VTTTSGGAIVKV
+86 
-98 AMHFD
+98 
-103 YPSGSDNE
+103 E
-111 KGRTVTIYG
+111 
-120 SNTPYNSSADL
+120 
-131 YGDNK
+131 
-136 GDVLGT
+136 
-142 LSSGVEDGEIT
+142 
-153 VNGNYAYVGI
+153 
-163 HADGAVYLREISITW
+163 
-178 ETGGEVLERVEA
+178 ERVEA
-190 PTFSVAD
+190 PTFSVA
-197 GMYMEATDVTISCAT
+197 GGLYTEATDVTISCAT
-212 AGATIHYSING
+212 AGATIHYAVNG
-223 EAEQTGAAGKSV
+223 EAEQTGAAGESV

-242 GTYTITAYATAEGM
+242 GTYAITAYATAEGM
-256 TDSAPAEATY
+256 RDSETAEATY

-278 ETFDKINGTGGNDGQ
+278 ETFDKISGTGGNDGK
-293 WSGSVANSS
+293 WSGNVATSS

-412 SGRDQRFF
+412 SGPDQRFF
-420 LDEVVIVNEAM
+420 LDEVVIANEAM

-470 KDDVADEPVT
+470 KDDVAGEPVT
-480 GAASPVSVRLTDAGR
+480 GAASPVSVKLTEPGR

-502 SKDGETSAEATISF
+502 SKDSETSEEASISF
-516 TIKESYSYEYLDP
+516 TIAAFPYDRLDP

-552 KNAVQSTNYVQ
+552 KNAVQSNFYVQ
-563 AEKFDFG
+563 ATVFDFEAG
-570 ADPKTFDT
+570 VPTTDETCL
-578 PYYFFVE
+578 FFVE
-585 KADVGYYIK
+585 KADGGYYIK
-594 NFDQTYVALVEN
+594 NFDQTYVSLVVS
-606 GTRTYLKPA
+606 GTHTNLKPA
-615 EATPFVWT
+615 EETPFVWT

-637 ITVPMGFQ
+637 ITVPMGYDINFNN
-645 MYKGTPEFAAG
+645 FAA
-656 NDYTKPMFIYVNNE
+656 DADDVKPMFIYVNNE
-670 TSGVKATMAGGVAVA
+670 TSGVEETMAGGVAVA

>member
-29 LTTDGLGITGS
+29 LTVESLKLTATS
-40 GYQDFSGKSFTSEA
+40 YAEADFSDIQLNSSA

-60 MRATKNSKTGYAG
+60 LKGNKPAAG
-73 GGIQLRNKSNTGI
+73 TIQLNNKDANGTGI
-86 VTTTSGGAIVKV
+86 VTTASGG
-98 AMHFD
+98 
-103 YPSGSDNE
+103 
-111 KGRTVTIYG
+111 TVTKIVVGWHDETNGSRNIKIYG
-120 SNTPYNSSADL
+120 SNTPYSSGKDL
-131 YGDNK
+131 YNPATQ
-136 GDVLGT
+136 GT
-142 LSSGVEDGEIT
+142 LIGSLQKGETELVVEGDFQYFGIYPSGALYLNEIQ
-153 VNGNYAYVGI
+153 V
-163 HADGAVYLREISITW
+163 TW
-178 ETGGEVLERVEA
+178 ETGGEVLERVEV
-190 PTFSVAD
+190 PTFSVA
-197 GMYMEATDVTISCAT
+197 GGLYTEATDVTISCAT
-212 AGATIHYSING
+212 AGATIHYAVNG
-223 EAEQTGAAGKSV
+223 EAEQTGAAGESV

-242 GTYTITAYATAEGM
+242 GTYAITAYATAEGM
-256 TDSAPAEATY
+256 RDSETAEATY

-278 ETFDKINGTGGNDGQ
+278 ETFDKISGTGGNDGE
-293 WSGSVANSS
+293 WKGSIAQGS
-302 MAATDVEG
+302 MENTDMAG
-310 WTFMNTKENK
+310 WTFWNIKDNK
-320 EVDNWGASQCVKLGT
+320 EVNNWGAAQCVKLGT
-335 GSAGGSATTPAL
+335 GDDGGSATTPAL

-361 SWSGDGTTLNLSISG
+361 SWSGDGTTLSLSISG
-376 GGQLSETSFQLPD
+376 GGQLSETSFELPD
-389 ASWENYTVYI
+389 GAWGVYTVYI

-405 SKVTFAN
+405 SQVIFAN
-412 SGRDQRFF
+412 SGGKQRFF
-420 LDEVVIVNEAM
+420 LDEVVIANEAM
-431 TQLVAPGFSGVAEGA
+431 TQLVAPGFSGVTNDA
-446 SYWDEATVEIACA
+446 SYYDEATVEIACA

-470 KDDVADEPVT
+470 KDDVAGEPVT

-539 IVAADETGQYYMM
+539 IVAADADGQYYMM

-637 ITVPMGFQ
+637 ITVPMG
-645 MYKGTPEFAAG
+645 YDVNYNNFAA
-656 NDYTKPMFIYVNNE
+656 DATDVKPMFIYVNNE
-670 TSGVKATMAGGVAVA
+670 TSGVEATMAGGVAVA

>member
-29 LTTDGLGITGS
+29 LTADGLGLTGS
-40 GYQDFSGKSFTSEA
+40 YSNFTGKTFESGA

-60 MRATKNSKTGYAG
+60 MKSTNG
-73 GGIQLRNKSNTGI
+73 GAIQMRKEDELNKESGI
-86 VTTTSGGAIVKV
+86 VTTQTSTAGSL
-98 AMHFD
+98 AMI
-103 YPSGSDNE
+103 
-111 KGRTVTIYG
+111 TVTWNGSTASSRVIDIYG
-120 SNTPYNSSADL
+120 SNTPYASAADL
-131 YGDNK
+131 YGASTQ
-136 GDVLGT
+136 GT
-142 LSSGVEDGEIT
+142 LIGSLQMGETELVVEGDYQYFGIRSRSGALYLDEIQVTWGDAVVE
-153 VNGNYAYVGI
+153 
-163 HADGAVYLREISITW
+163 
-178 ETGGEVLERVEA
+178 ERVEA
-190 PTFSVAD
+190 PTFSVE
-197 GMYMEATDVTISCAT
+197 GGTYTEATNVTISCAT
-212 AGATIHYSING
+212 ADATIHYAING
-223 EAEQTGAAGKSV
+223 EAEQTGVAGESV
-235 VVPLAED
+235 TVSLTED
-242 GTYTITAYATAEGM
+242 GSYTITAYATAEGM
-256 TDSAPAEATY
+256 RDSETAEATY
-266 TINTA
+266 IINTA

-278 ETFDKINGTGGNDGQ
+278 ETFDKISGTGGNDGQ
-293 WSGSVANSS
+293 WSGSVATSS

-310 WTFMNTKENK
+310 WTFMNTKDNK

-361 SWSGDGTTLNLSISG
+361 SWGSDGTTLHLSISG
-376 GGQLSETSFQLPD
+376 GGQLSETSFQLTD
-389 ASWENYTVYI
+389 ASWGNYTVYI

-412 SGRDQRFF
+412 SGGDQRFF

-431 TQLVAPGFSGVAEGA
+431 TQLVAPGFSGVTDGA
-446 SYWDEATVEIACA
+446 SYYDEATVEIACA

-480 GAASPVSVRLTDAGR
+480 DAASPVSVKLTEPGR

-529 NGEIKEGTYM
+529 NSEIKEGTYM
-539 IVAADETGQYYMM
+539 IVAADGSGQYYMM
-552 KNAVQSTNYVQ
+552 KNAVQSNFYVQ

-585 KADVGYYIK
+585 KADGGYYIK
-594 NFDQTYVALVEN
+594 NFDQTYVSLVVS
-606 GTRTYLKPA
+606 GTHTNLKPA
-615 EATPFVWT
+615 EETPFVWT

-637 ITVPMGFQ
+637 ITVPMGYDVNFNN
-645 MYKGTPEFAAG
+645 FAA
-656 NDYTKPMFIYVNNE
+656 DADDVKPMFIYVNNE
-670 TSGVKATMAGGVAVA
+670 TSGVESTMAGGVAVA

>member
-29 LTTDGLGITGS
+29 LTADGLGLGS
-40 GYQDFSGKSFTSEA
+40 SYEDFSSKSFTSEA

-60 MRATKNSKTGYAG
+60 MKGEKENLGA
-73 GGIQLRNKSNTGI
+73 IQLRSKNSNSGI
-86 VTTTSGGAIVKV
+86 VTTASGGTLKKITLSWTEGTSDARIVDV
-98 AMHFD
+98 
-103 YPSGSDNE
+103 
-111 KGRTVTIYG
+111 YG
-120 SNTPYNSSADL
+120 SNEPYNQATDL
-131 YGDNK
+131 YNNSTRGELIGSLQKGETELVVEGDYQYF
-136 GDVLGT
+136 GLR
-142 LSSGVEDGEIT
+142 S
-153 VNGNYAYVGI
+153 
-163 HADGAVYLREISITW
+163 HDGALYLPEIQVTW

-190 PTFSVAD
+190 PTFSVA
-197 GMYMEATDVTISCAT
+197 GGLYTEATNVTISCAT
-212 AGATIHYSING
+212 AGATIHYAVNG
-223 EAEQTGAAGKSV
+223 EAEQTGAAGESV
-235 VVPLAED
+235 VVPLAD
-242 GTYTITAYATAEGM
+242 NGTYTITAYATAEGM
-256 TDSAPAEATY
+256 RDSETAEATY

-278 ETFDKINGTGGNDGQ
+278 ETFDKISGTGGNDGGWKEQ
-293 WSGSVANSS
+293 VATSGLGNEPQTD
-302 MAATDVEG
+302 MAG
-310 WTFMNTKENK
+310 WTFVKGYAADK
-320 EVDNWGASQCVKLGT
+320 CIKLASSGDK
-335 GSAGGSATTPAL
+335 GSATTPAL

-376 GGQLSETSFQLPD
+376 GQLSETSFELPD
-389 ASWENYTVYI
+389 GAWGNFSVII

-405 SKVTFAN
+405 SKVTFESSNA
-412 SGRDQRFF
+412 SKERFF
-420 LDEVVIVNEAM
+420 LDEVVIANEAM
-431 TQLVAPGFSGVAEGA
+431 TQLLAPGFSGVTDGA
-446 SYWDEATVEIACA
+446 SYYDEATVEIACA

-480 GAASPVSVRLTDAGR
+480 GAASPVSVKLTEPGR

-529 NGEIKEGTYM
+529 NSEIKEGTYM
-539 IVAADETGQYYMM
+539 IVAADGSGQYYMM
-552 KNAVQSTNYVQ
+552 KNAVQSNFYVQ

-585 KADVGYYIK
+585 KADGGYYIK
-594 NFDQTYVALVEN
+594 NFDQTYVSLVVS
-606 GTRTYLKPA
+606 GTHTNLKPA
-615 EATPFVWT
+615 EETPFVWI

-637 ITVPMGFQ
+637 ITVPMGYDINFNN
-645 MYKGTPEFAAG
+645 FAA
-656 NDYTKPMFIYVNNE
+656 DADDVKPMFIYVNNE
-670 TSGVKATMAGGVAVA
+670 TSGVEETMAGGVAVA

>member
-29 LTTDGLGITGS
+29 LTADGLGLGS
-40 GYQDFSGKSFTSEA
+40 GYSNFSSKSFTSEA

-60 MRATKNSKTGYAG
+60 MKGEKENLGA
-73 GGIQLRNKSNTGI
+73 IQLRSKNSNSGI
-86 VTTTSGGAIVKV
+86 VTTASGGTLKKITLSWTEGTSDARIVDV
-98 AMHFD
+98 
-103 YPSGSDNE
+103 
-111 KGRTVTIYG
+111 YG
-120 SNTPYNSSADL
+120 SNEPYNLATDL
-131 YGDNK
+131 YNNSTRGELIGSLQK
-136 GDVLGT
+136 GETELV
-142 LSSGVEDGEIT
+142 VEG
-153 VNGNYAYVGI
+153 GYQYFGLRS
-163 HADGAVYLREISITW
+163 HDGALYLPEIQVTW

-197 GMYMEATDVTISCAT
+197 GMYMEATNVTISCAT
-212 AGATIHYSING
+212 AGATIHYAVNG
-223 EAEQTGAAGKSV
+223 EAEQTGAAGESV
-235 VVPLAED
+235 IVPLAD
-242 GTYTITAYATAEGM
+242 NGTYTITAYATAEGM

-266 TINTA
+266 TIWFGA
-271 LANAFFI
+271 DGFFK
-278 ETFDKINGTGGNDGQ
+278 ETFDGNTTDEGGNDGQ
-293 WSGSVANSS
+293 WSGISNTNEEINTD
-302 MAATDVEG
+302 MAG
-310 WTFMNTKENK
+310 WTFSA
-320 EVDNWGASQCVKLGT
+320 GYAASKCIKLAT
-335 GSAGGSATTPAL
+335 GSKAGKATTPAL
-347 EGIGSYAVMTFKAG
+347 EGIGSYAKLTFLAG

-376 GGQLSETSFQLPD
+376 GGQLSETSFELPD
-389 ASWENYTVYI
+389 GAWGVYTVYI

-405 SKVTFAN
+405 SKVEFSSA
-412 SGRDQRFF
+412 SGKRYF
-420 LDEVVIVNEAM
+420 LDEVVIANEAM
-431 TQLVAPGFSGVAEGA
+431 TQLVAPGFSGVTDGA
-446 SYWDEATVEIACA
+446 SYYDEATVEIACA

-480 GAASPVSVRLTDAGR
+480 GAASPVSVKLTEPGR

-529 NGEIKEGTYM
+529 NSEIKEGTYM
-539 IVAADETGQYYMM
+539 IVAADGSGQYYMM
-552 KNAVQSTNYVQ
+552 KNAVSNNFYVQ

-585 KADVGYYIK
+585 KADGGYYIK
-594 NFDQTYVALVEN
+594 NFDQTYVSLVVS
-606 GTRTYLKPA
+606 GTHTNLKPA
-615 EATPFVWT
+615 EETPFVWI

-637 ITVPMGFQ
+637 ITVPMGYDVNFNN
-645 MYKGTPEFAAG
+645 FAA
-656 NDYTKPMFIYVNNE
+656 NADDVKPMFIYVNNE
-670 TSGVKATMAGGVAVA
+670 TSGVEETMAGGVAVA
-685 GVDGAIAVAADEAVS
+685 GIDGAIAVAADEAVS